1 MPDHETATWGD
12 VCSTA
17 CQISFLERSRSLYE
31 TIFLETAGSFGA
43 PCRVPAAVRTFGMAW
58 DFMGLN
64 DFLEQGW
71 RLRAGQYRQKH
82 VLFNEVL
89 ISASRN

>member
-31 TIFLETAGSFGA
+31 TIFWKLRGRLA
-43 PCRVPAAVRTFGMAW
+43 PHVVCLLLSVHLVWHGILW
-58 DFMGLN
+58 DSMIF
-64 DFLEQGW
+64 
-71 RLRAGQYRQKH
+71 
-82 VLFNEVL
+82 
-89 ISASRN
+89 